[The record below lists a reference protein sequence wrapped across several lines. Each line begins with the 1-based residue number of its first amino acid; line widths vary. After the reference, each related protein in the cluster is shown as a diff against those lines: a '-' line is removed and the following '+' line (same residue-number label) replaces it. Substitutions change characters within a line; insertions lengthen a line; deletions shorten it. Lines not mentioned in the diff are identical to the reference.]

1 MTQETVAAVIPTK
14 NVAHIIKPTL
24 DALQF
29 CDEVVI
35 VDMFST
41 DETRQLCEAYP
52 NVYFFEREDYIYGNF
67 NFGVEQ
73 AQTDWIVRI
82 DSDEVISPALAKS
95 IRAVLEA
102 GSDATHKCYTAEA
115 HLYMFGYRMQYGWG
129 AKSRRPT
136 LFRKG
141 VAQYRVR
148 SEHEELQSEHP
159 WGHLE
164 GHYDHFTSPTLG
176 DLTTK
181 INYYTDKDAARSTPG
196 RVRGPVAMLW
206 NVLHWWLRFYF
217 YPYRSYRDGLPGF
230 AVSVIGAFSIIL
242 LDLKMWEKAQ
252 RDRNRDGG

>member
-1 MTQETVAAVIPTK
+1 MTRETVAAVIPTK
-14 NVAHIIKPTL
+14 NVANIIKPTL

-35 VDMFST
+35 IDMSST
-41 DETRQLCEAYP
+41 DETRRVCEAYP
-52 NVYFFEREDYIYGNF
+52 NVRFFEREDYIYGNF
-67 NFGVEQ
+67 NFGIEQ
-73 AQTDWIVRI
+73 AQTHWIVRI
-82 DSDEVISPALAKS
+82 DSDEVISPALAES
-95 IRAVLEA
+95 IRRVLDRGA
-102 GSDATHKCYTAEA
+102 DATRKCYTAEP
-115 HLYMFGYRMQYGWG
+115 HLYMFGYRMKYGWG
-129 AKSRRPT
+129 AKSQRPT

-141 VAQYRVR
+141 VAQYGVR

-164 GHYDHFTSPTLG
+164 GHYDHFTSPTLS

-181 INYYTDKDAARSTPG
+181 INYYSDKDAARSPPG

-217 YPYRSYRDGLPGF
+217 YPHLSYRDGLPGF

-252 RDRNRDGG
+252 RDRNPDAG

>member
-1 MTQETVAAVIPTK
+1 MTRETVAAVIPTK
-14 NVAHIIKPTL
+14 NVANIIKPTL

-35 VDMFST
+35 VDMSST
-41 DETRQLCEAYP
+41 DETRRVCEAYP
-52 NVYFFEREDYIYGNF
+52 NVRFFEREDYIYGNF
-67 NFGVEQ
+67 NFGIEQ
-73 AQTDWIVRI
+73 AQTDWIIRI
-82 DSDEVISPALAKS
+82 DSDEVISPVLAES
-95 IRAVLEA
+95 IRRVLDR
-102 GSDATHKCYTAEA
+102 GGDATRKCYTAEP
-115 HLYMFGYRMQYGWG
+115 HLYMLGYRMQYGWG

-164 GHYDHFTSPTLG
+164 GHYDHFTSPTLS

-196 RVRGPVAMLW
+196 RVRGPVAMSW
-206 NVLHWWLRFYF
+206 NVLRWWLRFYL
-217 YPYRSYRDGLPGF
+217 YPHRSYRDGLPGF

-252 RDRNRDGG
+252 RDRNRDKG